1 METDMS
7 TMNSFSLRLIPVS
20 FSKWS
25 TQQQAL
31 YKSELKVDALKIRI
45 VVLHSSEGI
54 VGLLSKYG

>member
-7 TMNSFSLRLIPVS
+7 TMNSFSLRLISVS
-20 FSKWS
+20 FFKWS
-25 TQQQAL
+25 TQRLSL

>member
-7 TMNSFSLRLIPVS
+7 TVNSFSLRLISVS

-25 TQQQAL
+25 TQRQAL

-45 VVLHSSEGI
+45 VLHSSKGI